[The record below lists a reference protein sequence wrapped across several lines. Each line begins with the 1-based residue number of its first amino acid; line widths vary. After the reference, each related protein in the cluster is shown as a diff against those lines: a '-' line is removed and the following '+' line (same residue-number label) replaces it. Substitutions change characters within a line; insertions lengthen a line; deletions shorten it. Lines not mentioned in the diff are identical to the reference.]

1 MENQSKSN
9 ISKEANRNSKLKQ
22 ELLEAQENASTKSLF
37 VSVCIWSWDGVS
49 FLNQLENLAPHPKPV
64 RYETKTKRDLVTR
77 VFPRFEHFAHIHTKF
92 SLVSCNVFLWFF
104 ALIGYTLTQAKC
116 WWRARG
122 WGPCPSAWPIAG
134 PGITYFVHV
143 PPAWLPYLLQLQS
156 AQTQIPLNKV
166 TSTKL

>member
-1 MENQSKSN
+1 M
-9 ISKEANRNSKLKQ
+9 
-22 ELLEAQENASTKSLF
+22 
-37 VSVCIWSWDGVS
+37 
-49 FLNQLENLAPHPKPV
+49 
-64 RYETKTKRDLVTR
+64 
-77 VFPRFEHFAHIHTKF
+77 F
-92 SLVSCNVFLWFF
+92 SF

-143 PPAWLPYLLQLQS
+143 PPAWLPCLLQLQS

-166 TSTKL
+166 TSTKLQQISSRRLCLEGSPDYAGLEGILNLCYYFNANYSLIGKNTHEISLTIRWINLRTSPSITTNLALTYQSIYLVFWFLQLLVFLSSNCFCGAYLFG